1 MNLVI
6 LLLDVALFAWLSW
19 RLFKIQPT
27 SLRVYYW
34 PALSFKVLASLAVG
48 WLYFFHY
55 GFGDTLSYWQDAIQ
69 IAASLR
75 SAPGETLAFFWD
87 EAGHPDL
94 LVSLQQ
100 QAPRSLFFS
109 KICGVLALVTAG
121 NYWMM
126 ATLLGFISFVAAWYL
141 FRFIAESL
149 PSMTIAAAIAFLFF
163 PSVIFWSS
171 GLIKESLG
179 LAALYLLVMVGL
191 KFVFGQRPGILEV
204 LLVIVALW
212 VGWNLK
218 YYWIGIFLPVAL
230 PTLLTSMIR
239 RWRPAVARYDAMLWI
254 LLFVLA
260 LVAATNIHPNFYA
273 SRFMEVIYQNNLEFT
288 RLSDP
293 PRIVQYFNLEPSIA
307 SLLMNAPAAWIAGL
321 FRPFAWEAFNT
332 LSLLAGLENLL
343 LLVLVLLALPSLRR
357 MFGTEQ
363 RMLILAAL
371 VFVFLLTT
379 FLALSTPNF
388 GTLSRYKIA
397 AVPILVFLCLNP
409 DTIVGRW
416 LGRKK
421 FG

>member
-1 MNLVI
+1 M
-6 LLLDVALFAWLSW
+6 
-19 RLFKIQPT
+19 
-27 SLRVYYW
+27 
-34 PALSFKVLASLAVG
+34 
-48 WLYFFHY
+48 
-55 GFGDTLSYWQDAIQ
+55 
-69 IAASLR
+69 
-75 SAPGETLAFFWD
+75 
-87 EAGHPDL
+87 
-94 LVSLQQ
+94 
-100 QAPRSLFFS
+100 
-109 KICGVLALVTAG
+109 
-121 NYWMM
+121 
-126 ATLLGFISFVAAWYL
+126 
-141 FRFIAESL
+141 
-149 PSMTIAAAIAFLFF
+149 
-163 PSVIFWSS
+163 
-171 GLIKESLG
+171 
-179 LAALYLLVMVGL
+179 
-191 KFVFGQRPGILEV
+191 
-204 LLVIVALW
+204 
-212 VGWNLK
+212 
-218 YYWIGIFLPVAL
+218 
-230 PTLLTSMIR
+230 
-239 RWRPAVARYDAMLWI
+239 ARYDAMLWI

-260 LVAATNIHPNFYA
+260 LVAATNTHPNFYA

-288 RLSDP
+288 RLSEP